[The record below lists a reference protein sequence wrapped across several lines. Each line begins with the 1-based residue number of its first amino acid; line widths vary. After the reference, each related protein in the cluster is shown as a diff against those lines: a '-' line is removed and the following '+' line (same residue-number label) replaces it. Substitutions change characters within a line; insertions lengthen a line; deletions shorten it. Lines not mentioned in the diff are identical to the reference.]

1 MAFKD
6 ILVALTSYPEPT
18 PVSVVDSAV
27 SVAAALGALRLR
39 SRYKIPRAALDP
51 GERPSSGGIEAT
63 FIVNAPLQCAHYVLA
78 RNHAGEPLVAIDHG
92 HASEA
97 MIDHKLEHPGQL
109 RVSPDIDE
117 FRGHDIRNRSLH
129 QFVITRYH
137 VSRGKDK
144 ARQIVELGHQ
154 ANHLRTFLDGI
165 GIEVV
170 VFEKIAELAQR
181 NTPRYCLDVTRH
193 VVCYDL
199 FDESIQTLPL
209 SGE

>member
-1 MAFKD
+1 
-6 ILVALTSYPEPT
+6 
-18 PVSVVDSAV
+18 
-27 SVAAALGALRLR
+27 
-39 SRYKIPRAALDP
+39 
-51 GERPSSGGIEAT
+51 
-63 FIVNAPLQCAHYVLA
+63 
-78 RNHAGEPLVAIDHG
+78 
-92 HASEA
+92 

-154 ANHLRTFLDGI
+154 AYHLRTFLDGI

-170 VFEKIAELAQR
+170 LFEKIAELAQR
-181 NTPRYCLDVTRH
+181 NAPRYGFDDARH
-193 VVCYDL
+193 VICYDL
-199 FDESIQTLPL
+199 LEESVQITTLIL
-209 SGE
+209 DQRD